1 MFSGDNLVT
10 SELLFVV
17 YAGITDV
24 VLLSNL
30 GEYCCPEDGQHLK
43 SENIK

>member
-1 MFSGDNLVT
+1 MFSGDNFVT
-10 SELLFVV
+10 SQLLFVI

-30 GEYCCPEDGQHLK
+30 GEYCCPEDRQHLK
-43 SENIK
+43 SEHVK